1 MKYTESETV
10 ELKRST
16 SELKEAIISL
26 GAMLNK
32 HSKGM
37 VYFGINDD
45 GNVLGQQI
53 GKSTLKDI
61 SKAISDWI
69 EPKVYPDIQVKK
81 IQGRDCII
89 VKVSGQD
96 SVYSA
101 RGRYYLRVGEEDKKL
116 SVHELRHLVEKK
128 NNYAYSWGAELSDF
142 SLSKVSVATVKKFVE
157 KGRKAGR
164 IEYAYDSARNV
175 LHKLHLI
182 KGKRLLNAGRALFC
196 EDSGVEVQ
204 AAVFAGKDKLTFL
217 DIQSFHGSLFGLIER
232 CEVYVK
238 EHINWRADLSG
249 STRIEIPEVPVRAM
263 KEAIINSLCH
273 RDFYNPKS
281 NEIAI
286 YRDRIE
292 IYNPGQFPFDHDPDE
307 FIAGH
312 GKSYPRNPLIAEAF
326 YLAKDI
332 ERWGSGLRR
341 IKEECDA
348 AGVKVAFEKVSAG
361 FQVTFYRPEVET
373 TPQGAGKSEGV
384 SEGVTGEKTRE
395 KVREKTREKILNLI
409 RENASITTADLA
421 KQTGISL
428 KGVEWNIR
436 RLKKDGYLNRVGPDK
451 GGRWEVLKKT

>member
-1 MKYTESETV
+1 MKFTESEIV
-10 ELKRST
+10 ELKTST

-32 HSKGM
+32 HGKGT
-37 VYFGINDD
+37 VYFGIGDN
-45 GNVLGQQI
+45 GAVLGQQI
-53 GKSTLKDI
+53 GKSTIKDV

-69 EPKVYPDIQVKK
+69 EPKVYPDIQAKK
-81 IQGRDCII
+81 IQGKDCI
-89 VKVSGQD
+89 VVSASGHD
-96 SVYSA
+96 VVYSA
-101 RGRYYLRVGEEDKKL
+101 RGRYYLRMGEEDKKL
-116 SVHELRHLVEKK
+116 SVDELRHLVEKK

-164 IEYAYDSARNV
+164 IEYAYDSAHNV
-175 LHKLHLI
+175 LNKIHLL

-204 AAVFAGKDKLTFL
+204 AAVFAGKDKTTFV
-217 DIQSFHGSLFGLIER
+217 DIQSFRGPLFDLIER
-232 CEVYVK
+232 CEVYTK

-249 STRIEIPEVPVRAM
+249 STRVEIPEVPVRAM

-273 RDFYNPKS
+273 RDFYNPKT

-348 AGVKVAFEKVSAG
+348 AGVKVAFEKVSTG
-361 FQVTFYRPEVET
+361 FQVTFYRPEAKIA
-373 TPQGAGKSEGV
+373 PQKVGKGEGV
-384 SEGVTGEKTRE
+384 SEGVNEGVKLLVEYIRMNPGQRVPSISKAISIAPKTLER
-395 KVREKTREKILNLI
+395 
-409 RENASITTADLA
+409 
-421 KQTGISL
+421 
-428 KGVEWNIR
+428 W
-436 RLKKDGYLNRVGPDK
+436 LKKLKNDGRIIFK
-451 GGRWEVLKKT
+451 GSAKTGGYWVSK

>member
-1 MKYTESETV
+1 MKFTESEIV
-10 ELKRST
+10 ELKSST
-16 SELKEAIISL
+16 SELKEAIVSL
-26 GAMLNK
+26 SAMLNK

-37 VYFGINDD
+37 VYFGINDV

-69 EPKVYPDIQVKK
+69 EPKVYPDIQSKK
-81 IQGRDCII
+81 IQGKDCIV
-89 VKVSGQD
+89 VKVSGHD
-96 SVYSA
+96 AVYSA
-101 RGRYYLRVGEEDKKL
+101 RGRYYLRMGEEDKKL
-116 SVHELRHLVEKK
+116 SVDELRHLVEKK

-175 LHKLHLI
+175 LNKIHLI
-182 KGKRLLNAGRALFC
+182 KGKKLLNAGRALFC

-204 AAVFAGKDKLTFL
+204 AAVFAGKDKMTFV
-217 DIQSFHGSLFGLIER
+217 DIQSFRGPLFGLIER

-249 STRIEIPEVPVRAM
+249 STRIETPEVPVRAM

-273 RDFYNPKS
+273 RDFYNPKT

-307 FIAGH
+307 FISGH

-348 AGVKVAFEKVSAG
+348 AGVKVAFEKVSTG
-361 FQVTFYRPEVET
+361 FQVTFYR
-373 TPQGAGKSEGV
+373 SEAEIV
-384 SEGVTGEKTRE
+384 SEKVKKTTQ
-395 KVREKTREKILNLI
+395 KTTQKIIEEI
-409 RENASITTADLA
+409 RKNPQITRKELSVVIGLTEE
-421 KQTGISL
+421 GIKYHLSKMQN
-428 KGVEWNIR
+428 KGQIR
-436 RLKKDGYLNRVGPDK
+436 RTGPDK
-451 GGRWEVLKKT
+451 GGHWEIIGK

>member
-1 MKYTESETV
+1 MKFTESEIV
-10 ELKRST
+10 ELKTST

-32 HSKGM
+32 HGKGT
-37 VYFGINDD
+37 VYFGIGDN
-45 GNVLGQQI
+45 GAVLGQQI
-53 GKSTLKDI
+53 GKSTIKDV

-69 EPKVYPDIQVKK
+69 EPKVYPDIQAKK
-81 IQGRDCII
+81 IQGKDCIV
-89 VKVSGQD
+89 VKASGHD
-96 SVYSA
+96 VVYSA
-101 RGRYYLRVGEEDKKL
+101 RGRYYLRMGEEDKKL
-116 SVHELRHLVEKK
+116 SVDELRHLVEKK
-128 NNYAYSWGAELSDF
+128 NNYAYSWGAELSNF

-164 IEYAYDSARNV
+164 IEYAYDSAHNV
-175 LHKLHLI
+175 LNKIHLL

-204 AAVFAGKDKLTFL
+204 AAVFAGKDKTTFV
-217 DIQSFHGSLFGLIER
+217 DIQSFRGPLFSLIER
-232 CEVYVK
+232 CEVYAK

-249 STRIEIPEVPVRAM
+249 STRVEIPEVPVRAM

-273 RDFYNPKS
+273 RDFYNPKT

-348 AGVKVAFEKVSAG
+348 AGVKVAFEKVSTG
-361 FQVTFYRPEVET
+361 FQVTFYRPEAKIA
-373 TPQGAGKSEGV
+373 PQKVGKGEGV
-384 SEGVTGEKTRE
+384 SEGVNEGVKLLVEYIRMNPGQRVPSISKAISIAPKTLER
-395 KVREKTREKILNLI
+395 
-409 RENASITTADLA
+409 
-421 KQTGISL
+421 
-428 KGVEWNIR
+428 W
-436 RLKKDGYLNRVGPDK
+436 LKKLKNDGRIIFK
-451 GGRWEVLKKT
+451 GSAKTGGYWVSK

>member
-1 MKYTESETV
+1 MKFTESEIV
-10 ELKRST
+10 ELKTST

-32 HSKGM
+32 HGKGT
-37 VYFGINDD
+37 VYFGIGDN
-45 GNVLGQQI
+45 GAVLGQQI
-53 GKSTLKDI
+53 GKSTIKDV

-69 EPKVYPDIQVKK
+69 EPKVYPDIQAKK
-81 IQGRDCII
+81 IQGKDCIV
-89 VKVSGQD
+89 VKASGHD
-96 SVYSA
+96 VVYSA
-101 RGRYYLRVGEEDKKL
+101 RGRYYLRMGEEDKKL
-116 SVHELRHLVEKK
+116 SVDELRHLVEKK
-128 NNYAYSWGAELSDF
+128 NNYAYSWGAELSNF

-164 IEYAYDSARNV
+164 IEYAYDSAHNV
-175 LHKLHLI
+175 LNKIHLL

-204 AAVFAGKDKLTFL
+204 AAVFAGKDKMTFV
-217 DIQSFHGSLFGLIER
+217 DIQSFRGPLFSLIER
-232 CEVYVK
+232 CEVYAK

-249 STRIEIPEVPVRAM
+249 STRVEIPEVPVRAM

-273 RDFYNPKS
+273 RDFYNPKT

-348 AGVKVAFEKVSAG
+348 AGVKVAFEKVSTG
-361 FQVTFYRPEVET
+361 FQVTFYRPEAKIA
-373 TPQGAGKSEGV
+373 PQKVGKGEGVSEGV
-384 SEGVTGEKTRE
+384 SEGVKLLVEYIRMNPGQRVPSISKAISIAPKTLER
-395 KVREKTREKILNLI
+395 
-409 RENASITTADLA
+409 
-421 KQTGISL
+421 
-428 KGVEWNIR
+428 W
-436 RLKKDGYLNRVGPDK
+436 LKKLKNDGRIIFK
-451 GGRWEVLKKT
+451 GSAKTGGYWVSK

>member
-1 MKYTESETV
+1 MRFKESETV
-10 ELKRST
+10 ELKKST
-16 SELKEAIISL
+16 SELKEATISI

-32 HSKGM
+32 HSKAT
-37 VYFGINDD
+37 VYFGIDD
-45 GNVLGQQI
+45 TGAVLGQQI

-61 SKAISDWI
+61 SKSVSDWI
-69 EPKVYPDIQVKK
+69 EPKVYPDVQAKK
-81 IQGRDCII
+81 IQGKNCIV
-89 VKVSGQD
+89 VKVSGHD
-96 SVYSA
+96 AVYSA

-116 SVHELRHLVEKK
+116 SVDELRHLVEKK

-142 SLSKVSVATVKKFVE
+142 SLSKISIATVKKFVE

-175 LHKLHLI
+175 LNRIHLL
-182 KGKRLLNAGRALFC
+182 KGKRLLNAARALFC

-204 AAVFAGKDKLTFL
+204 AAVFAGKDKMTFV
-217 DIQSFHGSLFGLIER
+217 DIQSFHGPLFDLIER

-273 RDFYNPKS
+273 RDFYNPKT

-307 FIAGH
+307 FISGH

-341 IKEECDA
+341 IKEECDN
-348 AGVKVAFEKVSAG
+348 AGVKVAFEKVSTG
-361 FQVTFYRPEVET
+361 FQVTFYRSEAEI
-373 TPQGAGKSEGV
+373 TPSKA
-384 SEGVTGEKTRE
+384 EKTTQRT
-395 KVREKTREKILNLI
+395 VEKTVEKAVEKILSLI
-409 RENASITTADLA
+409 QANPVITQNELIDA
-421 KQTGISL
+421 TGL
-428 KGVEWNIR
+428 TRRGVEWN
-436 RLKKDGYLNRVGPDK
+436 LKKLKESGRIIRVGPDK
-451 GGRWEVLKKT
+451 GGRWEVVAG